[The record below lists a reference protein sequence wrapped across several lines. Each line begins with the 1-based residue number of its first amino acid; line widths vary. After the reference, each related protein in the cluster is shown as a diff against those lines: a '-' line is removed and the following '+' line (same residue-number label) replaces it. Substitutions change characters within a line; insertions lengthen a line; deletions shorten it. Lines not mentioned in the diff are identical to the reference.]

1 MERSFFIRLNDGTT
15 KIIRESEAIE
25 NALKQEAEGIEPHY
39 SFFDYKTREA
49 VTAPGWLIWSTLAD
63 GCGVV
68 YRRSDKKMIVT
79 TGFQGDFCY
88 I

>member
-1 MERSFFIRLNDGTT
+1 MKRSFLIHLNDGTT

-25 NALKQEAEGIEPHY
+25 NALKQEEEGIEPHY

-68 YRRSDKKMIVT
+68 YRRSDGKMIVS

>member
-1 MERSFFIRLNDGTT
+1 MEKSFLIRLNDGTT

-25 NALKQEAEGIEPHY
+25 NALKQEAEGIDDRRP
-39 SFFDYKTREA
+39 REGVA
-49 VTAPGWLIWSTLAD
+49 ASGPR
-63 GCGVV
+63 VV
-68 YRRSDKKMIVT
+68 YRRSDDKMIVA

>member
-1 MERSFFIRLNDGTT
+1 MKNIFLIRLNDDTV

-25 NALKQEAEGIEPHY
+25 NALKQEAEGIAPHY
-39 SFFDYKTREA
+39 AFFDYKEHKA
-49 VTAPGWLIWSTLAD
+49 LTAPGWLVWSTKTD

-68 YRRSDKKMIVT
+68 YRRSDGKMILT
-79 TGFQGDFCY
+79 TGLQGDFCY